1 MTKNIQVNDMVKAMI
16 ASEPCLF
23 NNSTKNLMPV
33 TQKSSVDAKY
43 LSIDARYLPITKR
56 MFAIARWHGALQ
68 AKFEVDLFG
77 HSLYTAPVTITTV
90 AHD

>member
-1 MTKNIQVNDMVKAMI
+1 MTKNIQINDMVKAMI
-16 ASEPCLF
+16 DSEPCLF
-23 NNSTKNLMPV
+23 NNSTENLMPV

-43 LSIDARYLPITKR
+43 LPITDR

-68 AKFEVDLFG
+68 AKFEVELFG
-77 HSLYTAPVTITTV
+77 HSLYMTPVLVTTV